1 MNLHPASAASC
12 PAEAE
17 VQIQLPLPSKELGF
31 PTLPA
36 PWSSEQ
42 DSSSATAHGTALPDA
57 LFVSE
62 EKQAGAGAAL
72 STKRPGVPVPTVCLG
87 DPGTCGTKTPSAC
100 SGTGHRRRRR
110 EHFQRGF
117 LPHPRSRGRRSGTGT
132 PERGRRGWGCRRPE
146 PPRRT
151 DPCARA
157 PACRAPLFRLPT
169 IAPRPRVP
177 SVPLTWGRGRGQQGG
192 QSRGQQPHGPRGAGA
207 VPSRPVPSLRAEP
220 TASSPPRPPFS
231 PRLSSP
237 PLSPPFFSAFSLP
250 SPFLSTVLP
259 PLRLPS
265 SFSRLHSFSPSGTKA
280 R

>member
-1 MNLHPASAASC
+1 M
-12 PAEAE
+12 
-17 VQIQLPLPSKELGF
+17 
-31 PTLPA
+31 PT
-36 PWSSEQ
+36 
-42 DSSSATAHGTALPDA
+42 G
-57 LFVSE
+57 
-62 EKQAGAGAAL
+62 
-72 STKRPGVPVPTVCLG
+72 CIG

-100 SGTGHRRRRR
+100 SGTGHRRLRR
-110 EHFQRGF
+110 ERFQRGF
-117 LPHPRSRGRRSGTGT
+117 LPHPRPRGWRSGTGT
-132 PERGRRGWGCRRPE
+132 PEGGGGHPP

-151 DPCARA
+151 DPRARA
-157 PACRAPLFRLPT
+157 PACRAPLSRLPT

-250 SPFLSTVLP
+250 SPFHCASHRPAPALT
-259 PLRLPS
+259 PLL
-265 SFSRLHSFSPSGTKA
+265 FFSPSFLFFSPRAQGLGRDGGRSICHHCSPLCTHTHPAQKTGI
-280 R
+280 